1 MVGTLTL
8 HRVAN
13 VETELWTEEAPRP
26 GKKET
31 RRIRSAERKSG
42 VTTTTPL
49 RRRRR
54 VVLASGNGVF
64 CVSSPVLQTV
74 EQERGVSTSWPLSI
88 SPTPAAHLAYL
99 VFWKSSSL
107 ARVNIAA
114 VPSAPG
120 PGLGRGNTGSRF
132 GRRSRLE
139 GCRILGQLQSPEQ
152 TRSVASGAPS
162 PQAWSLQIA
171 NPEQMVAGA
180 GRGRDMGGTRAH
192 AANRPAGRSL
202 PSC

>member
-1 MVGTLTL
+1 MN
-8 HRVAN
+8 RRSAS
-13 VETELWTEEAPRP
+13 PREK
-26 GKKET
+26 GNA
-31 RRIRSAERKSG
+31 RRIRCCAERKSG

-49 RRRRR
+49 RRRRW

-64 CVSSPVLQTV
+64 CASSPVLQTV
-74 EQERGVSTSWPLSI
+74 GGRKEGVSASWPLSI
-88 SPTPAAHLAYL
+88 TATPAAHLAYL

-139 GCRILGQLQSPEQ
+139 GCRILRQLQGPEQ

-162 PQAWSLQIA
+162 PRAWSLRIA